1 MSRELTDPLA
11 GSLGS
16 AAGDPERAAL
26 QEIIRL
32 AEEDRRRGVRYW
44 FDPELVTALRDRVR
58 DLSGE
63 PAPSRAT
70 SAPPRRVP
78 GRPAATAVPVVV
90 PSPVPEIPPAPAEVS
105 GAAPED
111 VSLPAAAPAPHPPI
125 VEAPRPPVASANLA
139 APSHPD
145 AARPGAP
152 RPVWGPPAEAVGRA
166 DNWREQLAAL
176 GAGAAGC
183 TACGLCATRTKVVFG
198 IGSGVVPLVFVGE
211 APGHDEDLTGEPF
224 VGRAGQLLTKII
236 EAIGLTREQV
246 YICNV
251 LKCRP
256 PQNRNPLPDEIACC
270 RHFLESQLELLR
282 PKVICTLG
290 LFAAQLLL
298 DSPLP
303 IGKLRGRLNT
313 DGRWPILPTFHPAY
327 LLRNPSAKATVW
339 EDVQL
344 VRRILDA

>member
-1 MSRELTDPLA
+1 VNREHQPPLSGPPGA
-11 GSLGS
+11 RTNDLQL
-16 AAGDPERAAL
+16 AAL

-32 AEEDRRRGVRYW
+32 AEDDRGRGIRYW
-44 FDPELVTALRDRVR
+44 FDPDLTSALRERVR
-58 DLSGE
+58 EVSGE
-63 PAPSRAT
+63 PASPRPMAT
-70 SAPPRRVP
+70 PPRRAEA
-78 GRPAATAVPVVV
+78 RPAVPL
-90 PSPVPEIPPAPAEVS
+90 PSPAGPAPVS
-105 GAAPED
+105 AVMPGLA
-111 VSLPAAAPAPHPPI
+111 LPAVDGELPGITPVDILEPARAT
-125 VEAPRPPVASANLA
+125 EARRTTA
-139 APSHPD
+139 
-145 AARPGAP
+145 
-152 RPVWGPPAEAVGRA
+152 RPVWGPPPVAVGRA
-166 DNWREQLAAL
+166 ESWREDLAAL
-176 GAGAAGC
+176 GAEAAAC
-183 TACGLCATRTKVVFG
+183 TACGLCATRRNVVFG
-198 IGSGVVPLVFVGE
+198 TGSGVVPLVFVGE

-256 PQNRNPLPDEIACC
+256 PENRNPLPEEIAFC
-270 RHFLESQLELLR
+270 RHFLESQLELLK

-298 DSPLP
+298 GSAMP

-313 DGRWPILPTFHPAY
+313 EGRWPILPTFHPAY

-344 VRRILDA
+344 VRRILDT